1 MDGPATQNRPVPLGL
16 IFTADDFGRDEAINR
31 AILRAHR
38 DGVLTSASL
47 MVAGEAFEHAV
58 ALAKSTPTLAVGLHV
73 VTVDGPSV
81 LGHAALPHI
90 TDAAG
95 RFPADPYGLG
105 VRYQFS
111 AVARAEL
118 AREMEAQFERF
129 AATGLPLAH
138 ADGHYHMHM
147 HPAVFP
153 IFLRLAETYGA
164 AGFRLPNDDLG
175 LALTYDASRRPIKTL
190 WHLYYAA
197 LRQWGRAHAAAS
209 CLART
214 DRVYGLYQTGRL
226 SESYLLH
233 LLDRIPANVRVAEI
247 YGHPSERD
255 LGEPGGPNPGDLAAL
270 LSPHVR
276 ERVQHIGA
284 RLISYRDLVIPR
296 GGAP

>member
-1 MDGPATQNRPVPLGL
+1 MSGRGAQMRPVPLAL

-31 AILRAHR
+31 AVLSAHR

-47 MVAGEAFEHAV
+47 MVAGAACEHAV
-58 ALAKSTPTLAVGLHV
+58 DLARRTPTLAVGLHV

-105 VRYQFS
+105 IRYQFS

-153 IFLRLAETYGA
+153 IFLRLAETFGA
-164 AGFRLPNDDLG
+164 PGFRLPNDDLR
-175 LALTYDASRRPIKTL
+175 LTLGYDASRRPLKTL

-197 LRQWGRAHAAAS
+197 LRRWGKARAAAS
-209 CLART
+209 PLAHA
-214 DRVYGLYQTGRL
+214 DRVYGLYQTGHL
-226 SESYLLH
+226 SEPYLLY
-233 LLDRIPANVRVAEI
+233 LLGRIPPHVRVAEI

-270 LSPHVR
+270 LSPRVR
-276 ERVQHIGA
+276 ERVQQMGA
-284 RLISYRDLVIPR
+284 RLISYRDLVVKR

>member
-1 MDGPATQNRPVPLGL
+1 MSGFAARDRLVPLAL

-31 AILRAHR
+31 AVLRAHR

-47 MVAGEAFEHAV
+47 MVAGAAFDHAV
-58 ALAKSTPTLAVGLHV
+58 ALARATPTLAVGLHV
-73 VTVDGPSV
+73 VAVDGPSV

-90 TDAAG
+90 TDPAG

-105 VRYQFS
+105 IRYQFS

-118 AREMEAQFERF
+118 ARELEAQFERF

-147 HPAVFP
+147 HPAILP
-153 IFLRLAETYGA
+153 MFLRLAETFGA
-164 AGFRLPNDDLG
+164 SGFRLLDDDLR
-175 LALTYDASRRPIKTL
+175 LALGYDPSRRILKAL
-190 WHLYYAA
+190 WHVYYAA
-197 LRQWGRAHAAAS
+197 LRRWGRAHVAQSA
-209 CLART
+209 LARA
-214 DRVYGLYQTGRL
+214 DNVYGLYQTGRL

-233 LLDRIPANVRVAEI
+233 LLERIPPSVRVAEI

-270 LSPHVR
+270 LSPRVR
-276 ERVQHIGA
+276 ERVEQMGA
-284 RLISYRDLVIPR
+284 RLISYRDLTQRAGVP
-296 GGAP
+296 

>member
-1 MDGPATQNRPVPLGL
+1 MRPVPLAL

-31 AILRAHR
+31 AVVRAHR

-47 MVAGEAFEHAV
+47 MVAGAAFDHAV
-58 ALAKSTPTLAVGLHV
+58 ALAKATPTLAVGLHV

-90 TDAAG
+90 TDTTG

-118 AREMEAQFERF
+118 AHEMEAQFERF
-129 AATGLPLAH
+129 AATGLPMAH

-164 AGFRLPNDDLG
+164 PGFRLPNDDLR
-175 LALTYDASRRPIKTL
+175 LALAHDASRRPLKTL

-197 LRQWGRAHAAAS
+197 LRRWGKARAEAS
-209 CLART
+209 PLARA

-226 SESYLLH
+226 SESYLLY
-233 LLDRIPANVRVAEI
+233 LLDRIPASVRVAEI

-255 LGEPGGPNPGDLAAL
+255 LGEPDGPNPGDLAAL
-270 LSPHVR
+270 LSPRVR
-276 ERVQHIGA
+276 ERVQQIGI
-284 RLISYRDLVIPR
+284 RLVSYRDLVVRR
-296 GGAP
+296 GGAA